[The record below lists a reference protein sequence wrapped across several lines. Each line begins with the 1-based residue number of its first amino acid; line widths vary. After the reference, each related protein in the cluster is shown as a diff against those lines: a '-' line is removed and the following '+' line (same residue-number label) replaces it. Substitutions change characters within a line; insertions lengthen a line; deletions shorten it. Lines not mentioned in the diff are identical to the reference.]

1 MNILR
6 REVPM
11 TPPSQRR
18 AKATAETRRLILAAA
33 KELYL
38 EHGSA
43 NPSSRLLAER
53 AGVAEGTVFAHF
65 PDKAT
70 LLAAALHDDLEEALS
85 TARAT
90 LPDDAS
96 CREKLLRVA
105 AALYAYYAKRPALS
119 RALVR
124 ESLFLGGEWGWRVAE
139 TVQRFTGYAAG
150 LAEDAKAAGEYARD
164 ADAAAFAKA
173 FFSAY
178 FFELV
183 SALSVEPYNELGA
196 VQALDAQLAFL
207 ERGMKRG

>member
-1 MNILR
+1 MA
-6 REVPM
+6 
-11 TPPSQRR
+11 PPSQRR

-43 NPSSRLLAER
+43 SPSSRQLAER

-70 LLAAALHDDLEEALS
+70 LLAAALHDDLEEVLGA
-85 TARAT
+85 ARAT
-90 LPDDAS
+90 LPEEGS
-96 CREKLLRVA
+96 CREKLLHVA

-119 RALVR
+119 RALVK

-139 TVQRFTGYAAG
+139 TVLRFIDFAAL
-150 LAEDAKAAGEYARD
+150 LAASAKERGEYALE
-164 ADAAAFAKA
+164 AAERAFARA

-178 FFELV
+178 FFELI
-183 SALSVEPYNELGA
+183 SALSAETFDERA
-196 VQALDAQLAFL
+196 ALESLDTQLTFL
-207 ERGMKRG
+207 ESGMKRG

>member
-1 MNILR
+1 
-6 REVPM
+6 M

-43 NPSSRLLAER
+43 SPSSRLLAER

-70 LLAAALHDDLEEALS
+70 LLAAALHDDLESVLAS
-85 TARAT
+85 ARAS
-90 LPDDAS
+90 LPEDAT
-96 CREKLLRVA
+96 CREQLAHLA
-105 AALYAYYAKRPALS
+105 SALYAYYARRPALS
-119 RALVR
+119 RALVK

-139 TVQRFTGYAAG
+139 TVLRFVEYAAL
-150 LAEDAKAAGEYARD
+150 LAASAKERGEYAAE
-164 ADAAAFAKA
+164 ADERAFARA

-183 SALSVEPYNELGA
+183 SALSAETFDEAAALA
-196 VQALDAQLAFL
+196 SLDAQLAFL
-207 ERGMKRG
+207 ERGMKRV